1 MTVTGAGSAL
11 AAVLPHRGALGVRS
25 VWLLVAK
32 GLQMGGGFLF
42 WVVAA
47 RNASV
52 ESVGIAAACVSA
64 IMLCTQLGV
73 LGTGSAVIIGI
84 GEGEDVKEVLDTAL
98 SVLGAAALVASLGYL
113 GLVRSWGSEALA
125 STYTPGFVVVFVAA
139 TCLGTLVICIDQA
152 SLALHHAGGAAPRY
166 AAGGVA
172 AVVVAVLF
180 SLPPGDL
187 TASQLVA
194 CWAVGGAVAAGIG
207 LVQLRI
213 WVGYRYMPRLRL
225 RRVLWVLRVGVPNQL
240 LTATERVT
248 PVLVPILLTHTA
260 SPTTTAYWYPAWMM
274 AWVAFN
280 APISVGMVQFNDI
293 VRHPARAGKVVR
305 QGVVW
310 SLALGVPL
318 SLVIAA
324 GAGTLLS
331 LLGDG
336 YADASETALRILLLG
351 LLPFT
356 VLQAYNAL
364 CRGVGRTGE
373 AVALGVGLMAA
384 VAVGTVLAGER
395 GSTSVAIM
403 WVGVSASAAAL
414 AGWRLRR
421 HLALAGAREDPR

>member
-1 MTVTGAGSAL
+1 MTVSGAATAL
-11 AAVLPHRGALGVRS
+11 AAVLPRRGALGLRS
-25 VWLLVAK
+25 VWLLLAK

-42 WVVAA
+42 WVIAA

-52 ESVGIAAACVSA
+52 ESVGIAAACISGV
-64 IMLCTQLGV
+64 MLCTQLGV
-73 LGTGSAVIIGI
+73 LGTGSAVIIGLS
-84 GEGEDVKEVLDTAL
+84 ESEDVKEVLDTAFT
-98 SVLGAAALVASLGYL
+98 VLAVAALTASAGYL
-113 GLVRSWGSEALA
+113 VVVQRWGSEALV
-125 STYTPGFVVVFVAA
+125 STHSVGFVAVFVAA
-139 TCLGTLVICIDQA
+139 TCLGSLVICIDQA

-166 AAGGVA
+166 ASGGLA
-172 AVVVAVLF
+172 AVLGAALL
-180 SLPPGDL
+180 STRSGDL
-187 TASQLVA
+187 TAVQLVT
-194 CWAVGGAVAAGIG
+194 CWALGGAVAAVIGI
-207 LVQLRI
+207 VQLRM
-213 WVGYRYMPRLRL
+213 WAGYRYTPRVRL
-225 RRVLWVLRVGVPNQL
+225 HRVLWVLRVGVPNQL

-293 VRHPARAGKVVR
+293 VRRPARARRVVR

-310 SLALGVPL
+310 SLALGGPL

-331 LLGDG
+331 LLGQG
-336 YADASETALRILLLG
+336 YAEASMTALRILLLG

-373 AVALGVGLMAA
+373 AVALGLVLMAA
-384 VAVGTVLAGER
+384 AASGTVLTGGR
-395 GSTSVAIM
+395 GTSAVAIM
-403 WVGVSASAAAL
+403 WVGVSGAAAL
-414 AGWRLRR
+414 VALWRLRA
-421 HLALAGAREDPR
+421 HLALTMDSEEPR

>member
-1 MTVTGAGSAL
+1 MSLRGADAVRAVT
-11 AAVLPHRGALGVRS
+11 LPRRGALGRRS

-47 RNASV
+47 RSASV
-52 ESVGIAAACVSA
+52 ESVGLAAACISGV
-64 IMLCTQLGV
+64 MLCTQLGV
-73 LGTGSAVIIGI
+73 LGTGSAVIIGLS
-84 GEGEDVKEVLDTAL
+84 EGEDVKEVLDTAF
-98 SVLGAAALVASLGYL
+98 SVLGIAALTASAGYLAVVQRWGSDALVSTYSLGFAA
-113 GLVRSWGSEALA
+113 V
-125 STYTPGFVVVFVAA
+125 FVVAA
-139 TCLGTLVICIDQA
+139 CVGTLVICIDQA

-166 AAGGVA
+166 ASGGVA
-172 AVVVAVLF
+172 AVVVAATLAVR
-180 SLPPGDL
+180 SGEL
-187 TASQLVA
+187 TAAQLVG
-194 CWAVGGAVAAGIG
+194 CWTVGGVVAAGIG
-207 LVQLRI
+207 LVQLRV
-213 WVGYRYMPRLRL
+213 WAGYRYTPRVRL

-293 VRHPARAGKVVR
+293 VRHPERARRVVR

-310 SLALGVPL
+310 SLTLGGPL
-318 SLVIAA
+318 SLVIAL
-324 GAGTLLS
+324 GAGELLS
-331 LLGDG
+331 LLGEG
-336 YADASETALRILLLG
+336 YALASVTALRILLLG

-373 AVALGVGLMAA
+373 AVALGLGLMAA
-384 VAVGTVLAGER
+384 VAAGTVFTGSR
-395 GSTSVAIM
+395 GSTAVAVM
-403 WVGVSASAAAL
+403 WVAVSGAAAL
-414 AGWRLRR
+414 VAFWRLRT
-421 HLALAGAREDPR
+421 HLALVVSSGGPR

>member
-1 MTVTGAGSAL
+1 MTVAGAGSAL
-11 AAVLPHRGALGVRS
+11 AAVLPRRGALGLRS

-47 RNASV
+47 RSASV
-52 ESVGIAAACVSA
+52 ESVGIAAACVSGV
-64 IMLCTQLGV
+64 MLCTQLGV
-73 LGTGSAVIIGI
+73 LGTGSAVIIGL
-84 GEGEDVKEVLDTAL
+84 GEGADVKEVLDTAF
-98 SVLGAAALVASLGYL
+98 SVLGTAALGAAIGYL
-113 GLVRSWGSEALA
+113 LLVQGLGSEALA
-125 STYTPGFVVVFVAA
+125 STYSLGFAVVFVVA

-172 AVVVAVLF
+172 AVLAGVAL
-180 SLPPGDL
+180 SLRPGDL
-187 TASQLVA
+187 TAFQLVA

-207 LVQLRI
+207 AAQLHA
-213 WVGYRYMPRLRL
+213 WVGYRYSPRVRV

-293 VRHPARAGKVVR
+293 VRHPARARRVVR
-305 QGVVW
+305 QGAVW
-310 SLALGVPL
+310 ALALGGPL

-336 YADASETALRILLLG
+336 YADASVTALRILLLG

-364 CRGVGRTGE
+364 CRGVGRTAE
-373 AVALGVGLMAA
+373 AVALGLVLMSA
-384 VAVGTVLAGER
+384 VAVGTVLTGDQ
-395 GSTSVAIM
+395 GSATVAVM
-403 WVGVSASAAAL
+403 WVAVSGSAALVAL
-414 AGWRLRR
+414 WRLRT
-421 HLALAGAREDPR
+421 HLALSAGRQER